1 MHPLKFICKA
11 CHRLSCTLFNQFFFF
26 AYFIQSISTRFIP
39 LKFNL
44 AFKAAPY
51 LYYSYKKKKK
61 KYLFF
66 YTSQSLEKIHI
77 VMNLTSMDKFITIL
91 QNLHKNILDFKIKF
105 QKSIYTTIVNK
116 QQYTLETSLS
126 MQCWNI
132 DDKQVLKRYPQH

>member
-1 MHPLKFICKA
+1 MHIIQPI
-11 CHRLSCTLFNQFFFF
+11 FFL
-26 AYFIQSISTRFIP
+26 AYFILSISTRYIP

-51 LYYSYKKKKK
+51 LYYSYKKKK
-61 KYLFF
+61 FF
-66 YTSQSLEKIHI
+66 FKLSLEKIHI
-77 VMNLTSMDKFITIL
+77 VMNQTSMDKFLTIL
-91 QNLHKNILDFKIKF
+91 QNLHTNILDFKIKF
-105 QKSIYTTIVNK
+105 QKSIYTIIVNK